1 MTKGKI
7 AAQCGCVA
15 SSCSSSDASSS
26 CPCPMLTTLPA
37 RRHATLACYK
47 SLMQANPA
55 VRPRPSTSSSARVLT
70 SSSSPRAARS
80 SLGAHRV
87 RRLIPRPALRD
98 HADVCTCFRSQAKIA
113 VQCRSEEDLQLLQAS
128 AQSLGLCARSIQDAC
143 VHLPF
148 FTRSALTDGSR
159 GARSGR
165 TQVDPGTTTVLGASL
180 SRTVLSSPSPTSY
193 SHFSSL
199 RRYWSCA
206 CTRRQPGHQPPQAFV
221 TRLPSPSLAIAPH
234 ILRLPQL
241 VLARSAFSARSS
253 SPAFAATRLL
263 SSTPVRAPGLAGPD
277 AATASSLSRRSTVL
291 PPLTFDTTDHGSPPS
306 RPAPRRLPLRVG
318 PLAVVR
324 PGRPRRGP
332 CAVQRRPAPRCDFRL
347 GPSQALSR
355 RGRPRDGFQRRCC
368 AGSAQVGG
376 AARRR
381 LERGRVDGRG
391 RGEADWRREGAH
403 DDDEEGQEAGTALGD
418 EERCGC
424 GGH

>member
-1 MTKGKI
+1 
-7 AAQCGCVA
+7 
-15 SSCSSSDASSS
+15 
-26 CPCPMLTTLPA
+26 MLTTLPA

-70 SSSSPRAARS
+70 SSSSRAARS

-87 RRLIPRPALRD
+87 RLLAPRRALRD
-98 HADVCTCFRSQAKIA
+98 HADVCTCLCSQAKIA

-206 CTRRQPGHQPPQAFV
+206 CTRRQPGHQPPQALV

-234 ILRLPQL
+234 ILQPPQL
-241 VLARSAFSARSS
+241 LLARSAHSPLDRAARRSQRRASCPRPLSVRPDMPVRTPPPLRLFLAARPFSLLSPSTRPTMARRQAVPRHDDFLSESDLSPSS
-253 SPAFAATRLL
+253 GEDDPAEAHAPYSAVRPSAAT
-263 SSTPVRAPGLAGPD
+263 S
-277 AATASSLSRRSTVL
+277 
-291 PPLTFDTTDHGSPPS
+291 GS
-306 RPAPRRLPLRVG
+306 APRRPYRDEDD
-318 PLAVVR
+318 LATGSSDAAA
-324 PGRPRRGP
+324 PG
-332 CAVQRRPAPRCDFRL
+332 ARRPAAPPVVGSSEDESSDEDEEKLIGGGKERATTTRK
-347 GPSQALSR
+347 GKKQGR
-355 RGRPRDGFQRRCC
+355 RWEMRSG
-368 AGSAQVGG
+368 AG
-376 AARRR
+376 AAATEQSSVRRPLTSLPR
-381 LERGRVDGRG
+381 LVPS
-391 RGEADWRREGAH
+391 
-403 DDDEEGQEAGTALGD
+403 
-418 EERCGC
+418 
-424 GGH
+424 